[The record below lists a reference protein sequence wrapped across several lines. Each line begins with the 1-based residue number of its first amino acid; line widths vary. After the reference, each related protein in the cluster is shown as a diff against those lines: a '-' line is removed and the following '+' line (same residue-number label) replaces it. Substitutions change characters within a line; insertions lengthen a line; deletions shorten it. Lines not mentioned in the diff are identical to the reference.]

1 VAFFEFPHTRTYDN
15 DLGWLIKNAT
25 SQEEAIKKITAWIER
40 EESTIAD
47 LQQLLDN
54 IEGGIFP
61 EEIANAIKAYIV
73 RNFYDI
79 VGDMIKMV
87 FFGLTDSGYFVAYI
101 PESWDEIT
109 FKTSNY
115 DETVPSVA
123 YGHLILDY

>member
-1 VAFFEFPHTRTYDN
+1 MAFFEFPHTRTYDN

>member
-1 VAFFEFPHTRTYDN
+1 MAFFEFPHTRTYDN

-25 SQEEAIKKITAWIER
+25 SQEDAIKKITAWIER

>member
-1 VAFFEFPHTRTYDN
+1 MAFFEFPHTRTYDN

-25 SQEEAIKKITAWIER
+25 SQEDAIKKITAWIER

-115 DETVPSVA
+115 DETVPGVA